1 MPKQLFF
8 DDNGLFGKE
17 NVTRT
22 YGKPALAATYADG
35 VCSTDFCTGWAFRLD
50 DGRWRLLYFG
60 HSTAFTGKRL
70 FAAISEDGVHFAPE
84 MLDPRPDDGDF
95 AHQVMRLPHDAEV
108 AFIYEDTHTDDP
120 AARYKLLMA
129 EHDMAQLCV
138 YDTLFVSGDLLH
150 WTKKEG
156 VRWGD
161 GTEPLASVFY
171 NHKTQTHTILLRPFW
186 GIRRVGYKETADW
199 AHFSDFV
206 NCLNVDA
213 ADEHLAEIYGMY
225 AFAYEGMFIG
235 LPHLYRGLANE
246 YNAKY
251 KNGTIDTQL
260 AYSYDGRYWQRS
272 LREPF
277 ISGADTAADTV
288 HPLVWVFN
296 AHADAQGITFFASA
310 SAHEHGPAFSQPGT
324 GKILVYTLRTDG
336 FMALESADA
345 TRASVVTT
353 REKVWHGGEL
363 HLNLKAA
370 RATLAVFASDESEL
384 VSGNVLGFARPLAGY
399 GHEDC
404 VPFDG
409 DSTDWVPQ
417 FKNGATLAALAGK
430 TLVFEVRFENGALF
444 SLAGDFTDVFN
455 TEAARYR
462 RFGVLPQK

>member
-1 MPKQLFF
+1 MAKQLFF

-17 NVTRT
+17 NVIRVG
-22 YGKPALAATYADG
+22 GKPTLTATYSDG
-35 VCSTDFCTGWAFRLD
+35 VCSTDYCTGWAFRLD

-60 HSTAFTGKRL
+60 HGTAFAGMRL

-84 MLDPRPDDGDF
+84 TLNPTPAEGDF
-95 AHQVMRLPHDAEV
+95 AHQVMRLPNGAEV
-108 AFIYEDTHTDDP
+108 AFIYEDAHAEP

-129 EHDMAQLCV
+129 QQDMTQLCMQ
-138 YDTLFVSGDLLH
+138 DTLYVSGDLLH
-150 WTKKEG
+150 WTLKEG
-156 VRWGD
+156 VRWGE
-161 GTEPLASVFY
+161 GAEPLASVFY
-171 NHKTQTHTILLRPFW
+171 NEKTQKHTVILRPFW

-199 AHFSDFV
+199 EHFSNFA

-235 LPHLYRGLANE
+235 LPHLYRGLSSE

-260 AYSYDGRYWQRS
+260 AYSYDGRYWQRG

-277 ISGADTAADTV
+277 ISGVAPTDGPA
-288 HPLVWVFN
+288 HPLTWVFN
-296 AHADAQGITFFASA
+296 AHADAQGIKFFASA
-310 SAHEHGPAFSQPGT
+310 SEYEHGTAFSHPGS
-324 GKILVYTLRTDG
+324 GKILIFSLRTDG
-336 FMALESADA
+336 FVALESADA
-345 TRASVVTT
+345 SRASVVTT

-384 VSGNVLGFARPLAGY
+384 VAGNVLGVAHPLAGY

-417 FKNGATLAALAGK
+417 FKNGATLSALAGK

-444 SLAGDFTDVFN
+444 SLAGDYTDVFN